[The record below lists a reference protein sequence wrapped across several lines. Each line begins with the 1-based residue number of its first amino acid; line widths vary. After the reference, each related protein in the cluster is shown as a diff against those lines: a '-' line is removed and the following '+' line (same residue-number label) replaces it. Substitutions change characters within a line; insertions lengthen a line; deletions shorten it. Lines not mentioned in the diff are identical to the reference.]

1 MSLMSNNPM
10 SNPVRLCRKMITP
23 EAVERYNRAAVSI
36 LEDADSPAVIWTS
49 VQSLVEEFYDDIPDG
64 LHLPVKALK
73 QAIQAIISSILFILF
88 HS

>member
-1 MSLMSNNPM
+1 
-10 SNPVRLCRKMITP
+10 MITP

-88 HS
+88 RS